1 MASISPLGNG
11 LFKGT
16 SNPDAGFEWISY
28 WAGKKAQVD
37 FLQATG
43 YWPTATGAANDPF
56 IKNTAGF
63 RTAEATLKTGWTA
76 YTFPG
81 VENWEINTILPNVQ
95 KALNET
101 ITPEQA
107 ARNIWTELRDI
118 TDTK

>member
-1 MASISPLGNG
+1 
-11 LFKGT
+11 
-16 SNPDAGFEWISY
+16 
-28 WAGKKAQVD
+28 
-37 FLQATG
+37 
-43 YWPTATGAANDPF
+43 
-56 IKNTAGF
+56 
-63 RTAEATLKTGWTA
+63 LKTGWTA

>member
-1 MASISPLGNG
+1 MSSKDDFVTANPQYKVALAG
-11 LFKGT
+11 LD
-16 SNPDAGFEWISY
+16 NY
-28 WAGKKAQVD
+28 
-37 FLQATG
+37 
-43 YWPTATGAANDPF
+43 
-56 IKNTAGF
+56 
-63 RTAEATLKTGWTA
+63 WTA